1 MEASAKN
8 RFNVD
13 EAFLELVHI
22 IRYSPYLYEFVLVHF
37 PAGTS
42 TDSRANCTLTFLD
55 STRCNFITFL
65 LFWLLFTLG
74 SVNSDGPPFGL

>member
-8 RFNVD
+8 RYNVD

-22 IRYSPYLYEFVLVHF
+22 IRYSPYLYEFVLVYV

-42 TDSRANCTLTFLD
+42 RGSRANCTLTFLN
-55 STRCNFITFL
+55 STHCNFISFL
-65 LFWLLFTLG
+65 LFWLLFPLG
-74 SVNSDGPPFGL
+74 SVSCYGPPFGL